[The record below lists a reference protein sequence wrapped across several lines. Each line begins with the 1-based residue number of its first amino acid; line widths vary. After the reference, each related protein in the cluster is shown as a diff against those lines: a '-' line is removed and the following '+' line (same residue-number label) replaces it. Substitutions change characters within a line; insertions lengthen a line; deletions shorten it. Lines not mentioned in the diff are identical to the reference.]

1 MSFTITTE
9 KFEGPLHVLLS
20 LIEKRKLHI
29 SEISLASV
37 TEDFVLYMSTKELD
51 YTEITA
57 FLSIA
62 SILLLIKVKSLLPRE
77 ELATEEVASIDDL
90 TKRLKHYEIIQKF
103 GGIIASSWGT
113 TMWHERAYKTVNK
126 SPMFIPEAVPKID
139 EIMNILS
146 EVLKTVPVPEKRDTA
161 VVRATVKIED
171 IIKRFEERITSGSVS
186 WRSDIMTKWKNAQSP
201 AEQKIA
207 KVEIVVSFLAMLEMF
222 KKGLITVT
230 QGDEFN
236 SIDISAI

>member
-1 MSFTITTE
+1 MSFIITTE

-29 SEISLASV
+29 SEVSLAAV
-37 TEDFVLYMSTKELD
+37 TEDFVSYMSSKQLD
-51 YTEITA
+51 YTEITS

-90 TKRLKHYEIIQKF
+90 TKRLRHYEIIQKF

-113 TMWHERAYKTVNK
+113 TMWHERAYKTTNK
-126 SPMFIPEAVPKID
+126 SPMFIPEAVPNIN
-139 EIMNILS
+139 EIITILS
-146 EVLKTVPVPEKRDTA
+146 EVLRTVPVPEKRDSA

-171 IIKRFEERITSGSVS
+171 IIKRFEQRITSGSVS
-186 WRSDIMTKWKNAQSP
+186 WSHDIMTKWKNAQSP

-230 QGDEFN
+230 QGDDFN
-236 SIDISAI
+236 SIDISAV